1 MIEYTID
8 CPDRLVRVRMSGCTT
23 SADLARHYSK
33 VLDDPA
39 YDASF
44 NVIFCI
50 DDDAGGP
57 ILAELPD
64 AGAQMETLATLQHG
78 TKWAVVMSPGLKR
91 TITEFLLMGVKL
103 GSVQMRFFD
112 DDQTALAWLEPG
124 GAAQVP
130 ENA

>member
-8 CPDRLVRVRMSGCTT
+8 RPDRLVRVRMRGSTT
-23 SADLARHYSK
+23 SADLARHYSR

-44 NVIFCI
+44 DYLFHI

-64 AGAQMETLATLQHG
+64 AGLQMEAVARLQHG
-78 TKWAVVMSPGLKR
+78 TKWAVVMAPGFKR
-91 TITEFLLMGVKL
+91 TVTEFLLMGVKL

-112 DDQTALAWLEPG
+112 DDRTALAWLDPG
-124 GAAQVP
+124 HTARAP
-130 ENA
+130 ENG